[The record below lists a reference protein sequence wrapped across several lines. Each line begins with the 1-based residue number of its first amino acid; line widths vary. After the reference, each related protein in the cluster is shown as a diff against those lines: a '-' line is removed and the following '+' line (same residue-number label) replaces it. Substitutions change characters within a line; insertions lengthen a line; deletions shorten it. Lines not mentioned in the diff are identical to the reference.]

1 MTLSLKQGDVVVN
14 GDEVYLSLGVLNGY
28 WVQYG
33 RSWFCVKKNP
43 ESVGRKTRATRY
55 GFRKL
60 KSVEDPI
67 WLTGREVMERFINGS
82 RLLG

>member
-1 MTLSLKQGDVVVN
+1 MTLSLKQGDIIVN
-14 GDEVYLSLGVLNGY
+14 GSEAYLSLGSLTGN

-33 RSWFCVKKNP
+33 RSWFCIKGNP
-43 ESVGRKTRATRY
+43 ENVGVRIRITRY

-67 WLTGREVMERFINGS
+67 WLTNSEVKERFSNDT